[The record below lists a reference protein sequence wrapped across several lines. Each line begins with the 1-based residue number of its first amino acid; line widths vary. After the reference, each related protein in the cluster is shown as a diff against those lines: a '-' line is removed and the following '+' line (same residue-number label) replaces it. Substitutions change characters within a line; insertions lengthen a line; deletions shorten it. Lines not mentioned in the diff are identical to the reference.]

1 MNRYLLV
8 FLFSLISFSSCVT
21 LIKDEEIDVIKKYEE
36 GTYIL
41 KTNLTD
47 NSGNT
52 LSKGTR
58 VKIMSKTTN
67 EYVKFYAYSAN
78 EPLLESKRF
87 LLLYLFQEDFPIDGT
102 EVKKRLQYG
111 VRSKVDPKDKTR
123 YASENYQGEDLT
135 ENKQEVYDYENFQF
149 SIEKFEKRFYEVVE
163 PDKSSVKDTK
173 ISK

>member
-8 FLFSLISFSSCVT
+8 FLFSLITLSSCVT
-21 LIKDEEIDVIKKYEE
+21 LIKDEEIVAIKKYEDV
-36 GTYIL
+36 TYIL

-47 NSGNT
+47 NMGNS

-58 VKIMSKTTN
+58 VKIISKTTN

-102 EVKKRLQYG
+102 EKKKKLQYG
-111 VRSKVDPKDKTR
+111 SKMKVDKNDKTR
-123 YASENYQGEDLT
+123 YVN
-135 ENKQEVYDYENFQF
+135 
-149 SIEKFEKRFYEVVE
+149 
-163 PDKSSVKDTK
+163 
-173 ISK
+173 

>member
-8 FLFSLISFSSCVT
+8 FLFSLITLSSCVT
-21 LIKDEEIDVIKKYEE
+21 LIKDEEIVSIKKYEDV
-36 GTYIL
+36 TYIL

-47 NSGNT
+47 NMGNS

-58 VKIMSKTTN
+58 VKIISKTTN

-102 EVKKRLQYG
+102 EKKKKLQYG
-111 VRSKVDPKDKTR
+111 SKMKVDKNDKTR
-123 YASENYQGEDLT
+123 YVNENYQGQDLN
-135 ENKQEVYDYENFQF
+135 EKEQDFYDYENYQF
-149 SIEKFEKRFYEVVE
+149 SLEKLEKRLYDVVE
-163 PDKSSVKDTK
+163 PDKSSVKDSKTK
-173 ISK
+173 

>member
-8 FLFSLISFSSCVT
+8 FLFSLITLSSCVT
-21 LIKDEEIDVIKKYEE
+21 LIKDEEIVAIKKYEDV
-36 GTYIL
+36 TYIL

-47 NSGNT
+47 NMGNS

-58 VKIMSKTTN
+58 VKIISKTTN

-102 EVKKRLQYG
+102 EKKKKLQYG
-111 VRSKVDPKDKTR
+111 SKMKVDKNDKTR
-123 YASENYQGEDLT
+123 YVNENYQGQDLN
-135 ENKQEVYDYENFQF
+135 EKEQDFYDYENYQF
-149 SIEKFEKRFYEVVE
+149 SLEKLEKRLYDVVE
-163 PDKSSVKDTK
+163 PDKSSVKDSKTK
-173 ISK
+173 

>member
-8 FLFSLISFSSCVT
+8 FLFSLISLSSCVT
-21 LIKDEEIDVIKKYEE
+21 LIKDEEVDTIKKYEE

-47 NSGNT
+47 NMGNS

-58 VKIMSKTTN
+58 VKLISKTTN

-102 EVKKRLQYG
+102 EKKKKLQYG
-111 VRSKVDPKDKTR
+111 SKMKVDKNDKTR
-123 YASENYQGEDLT
+123 YVNENYQGEDLN
-135 ENKQEVYDYENFQF
+135 EKEQNFYDYENYQF
-149 SIEKFEKRFYEVVE
+149 SLEKLEKRLYNVVE
-163 PDKSSVKDTK
+163 PDKSSVKDSKTK
-173 ISK
+173 

>member
-1 MNRYLLV
+1 MKRYLFM
-8 FLFSLISFSSCVT
+8 FLLTLLSLSSCVT
-21 LIKDEEIDVIKKYEE
+21 LIKDEEIDVIRKYEE

-41 KTNLTD
+41 KINLAD
-47 NSGNT
+47 NMGNS

-58 VKIMSKTTN
+58 VKIISRSTN

-102 EVKKRLQYG
+102 DGKKKLQYG
-111 VRSKVDPKDKTR
+111 SKIKVDKNDKTR
-123 YASENYQGEDLT
+123 YVSENYQGQSLDEK
-135 ENKQEVYDYENFQF
+135 EQEVFDYENFEF

-163 PDKSSVKDTK
+163 ADKASVKD
-173 ISK
+173 SKKK

>member
-8 FLFSLISFSSCVT
+8 FLFSLISLSSCVT
-21 LIKDEEIDVIKKYEE
+21 LIKDEEVDTIKKYEE

-47 NSGNT
+47 NMGNS

-58 VKIMSKTTN
+58 VKLISKTTN

-102 EVKKRLQYG
+102 
-111 VRSKVDPKDKTR
+111 
-123 YASENYQGEDLT
+123 
-135 ENKQEVYDYENFQF
+135 
-149 SIEKFEKRFYEVVE
+149 
-163 PDKSSVKDTK
+163 
-173 ISK
+173 

>member
-123 YASENYQGEDLT
+123 YASENEKEQ
-135 ENKQEVYDYENFQF
+135 NFYDYENYQF
-149 SIEKFEKRFYEVVE
+149 SLEKLEKRLYNVVE
-163 PDKSSVKDTK
+163 PDKSSVKDSKTK
-173 ISK
+173 

>member
-8 FLFSLISFSSCVT
+8 FLFSLITLSSCVT
-21 LIKDEEIDVIKKYEE
+21 LIKDEEIVSIKKYEDI
-36 GTYIL
+36 TYIL

-47 NSGNT
+47 NMGNS

-58 VKIMSKTTN
+58 VKIISKTTN

-102 EVKKRLQYG
+102 EKKKKLQYG
-111 VRSKVDPKDKTR
+111 SKMKVDKNDKTR
-123 YASENYQGEDLT
+123 YVNENYQGQDLN
-135 ENKQEVYDYENFQF
+135 EKEQDFYDYENYQF
-149 SIEKFEKRFYEVVE
+149 SLEKLEKRLYDVVE
-163 PDKSSVKDTK
+163 PDKSSVKDSKTK
-173 ISK
+173 

>member
-1 MNRYLLV
+1 MKRYFTVL
-8 FLFSLISFSSCVT
+8 LFSVIFLSSCAT

-41 KTNLTD
+41 KTNLMD
-47 NSGNT
+47 NMGNT

-58 VKIMSKTTN
+58 VKIISKTTN

-102 EVKKRLQYG
+102 EKKKKLQYG
-111 VRSKVDPKDKTR
+111 SKMKVDKNDKTR
-123 YASENYQGEDLT
+123 YVNENYQGQDLN
-135 ENKQEVYDYENFQF
+135 EKEQDFYDYENYQF
-149 SIEKFEKRFYEVVE
+149 SLEKLEKR
-163 PDKSSVKDTK
+163 
-173 ISK
+173 

>member
-8 FLFSLISFSSCVT
+8 FLFSLITLSSCVT
-21 LIKDEEIDVIKKYEE
+21 LIKDEEIVAIKKYEDV
-36 GTYIL
+36 TYIL

-47 NSGNT
+47 NMGNS

-58 VKIMSKTTN
+58 VKIISKTTN

-102 EVKKRLQYG
+102 EKKKKLQYG
-111 VRSKVDPKDKTR
+111 SKMKVDKNDKTR
-123 YASENYQGEDLT
+123 YVNENYQGQDLN
-135 ENKQEVYDYENFQF
+135 EKEQDFYDYENYQF
-149 SIEKFEKRFYEVVE
+149 SLEKLEKRLYNVVE
-163 PDKSSVKDTK
+163 PDKSSVKDSKTK
-173 ISK
+173 